1 MQDGGH
7 QLTWRQTSKYSIASG
22 CGNYRVAKCKGREG
36 WLYLPYAKINDKWE
50 LISKALDSADE
61 AKSEVEQWSQHKK
74 K

>member
-1 MQDGGH
+1 ME
-7 QLTWRQTSKYSIASG
+7 LTWRQTSKWAMQSG
-22 CGNYRVAKCKGREG
+22 CGQYRIAKAKCGPD
-36 WLYLPYAKINDKWE
+36 LYKYVAYAKIDDKWK